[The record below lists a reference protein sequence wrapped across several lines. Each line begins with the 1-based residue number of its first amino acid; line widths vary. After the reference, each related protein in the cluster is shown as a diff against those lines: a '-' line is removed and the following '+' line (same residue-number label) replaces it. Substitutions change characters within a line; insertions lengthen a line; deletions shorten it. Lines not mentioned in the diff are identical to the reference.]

1 MNGTANPAPARGLA
15 SLRRLTYDRPRA
27 EQCELCGAVIA
38 GNHPHL
44 VDPSSR
50 RLLCACNA
58 CAILFED
65 SGVTPYRRVPTD
77 VYNPEGFEIS
87 DEFWKGLAIPIGL
100 VFFFRSSASSQVLA
114 LYPSPAGPTET
125 TVDDD
130 AWAEL
135 AAAHPSIRALTPD
148 VEALMVNRMQDARE
162 YYIVPIDE
170 CYRLTGIIR
179 RKWQGFSGGDE
190 MWSGI
195 RDFFDDL
202 KRRAIRA

>member
-1 MNGTANPAPARGLA
+1 MNGTLNPTPARGLA
-15 SLRRLTYDRPRA
+15 SLRRLAYGRPRA

-65 SGVTPYRRVPTD
+65 SGVTPYRRVPSD
-77 VYNPEGFEIS
+77 VRKPEGFEIS

-130 AWAEL
+130 SWSEL
-135 AAAHPSIRALTPD
+135 SAAHRSIAAMRPD
-148 VEALMVNRMQDARE
+148 VEALIVNRMQGTRE

-202 KRRAIRA
+202 QRRAIRA